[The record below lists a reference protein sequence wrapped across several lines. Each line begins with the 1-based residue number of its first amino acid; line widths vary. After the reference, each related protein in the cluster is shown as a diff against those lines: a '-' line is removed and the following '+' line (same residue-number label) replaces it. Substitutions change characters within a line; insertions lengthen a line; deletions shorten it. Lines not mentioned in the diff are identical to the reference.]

1 MIRKLRKV
9 SKFMMSQTR
18 TQTITINIFANISIR
33 KDNQTMKF
41 GQLIK
46 YNVKSI
52 FLQKSCRKHGK
63 ETSSRQVLVNP
74 SG

>member
-63 ETSSRQVLVNP
+63 ETSSRPPFVF
-74 SG
+74 

>member
-1 MIRKLRKV
+1 
-9 SKFMMSQTR
+9 MMSQTR
-18 TQTITINIFANISIR
+18 TQTIAINIFANISIR

-63 ETSSRQVLVNP
+63 ETSYR
-74 SG
+74 